1 MPLVPGTRLGPYEIL
16 AHIGAGGMGEVYKA
30 LDTRLD
36 RTVAVKVLL
45 PHVAGD
51 PLFRERFEREARAV
65 SALDHPHICALYD
78 VGHEQSMQFLVLQY
92 LEGETL
98 ADRLAKGSLP
108 LDQALERAREIADA
122 LDKAHRAGIVHR
134 DLKPGNVMLTRTGA
148 KLLDFGLAKAA
159 SVGRDIAVAET
170 MTAAGPLTA
179 EGTILGT
186 QRYMAPELLEGRAAD
201 ARSDIW
207 AFGCLLYEMVAGRR
221 PFESQSQASL
231 VAAIL
236 EHDPAPVST
245 VATLAP
251 VALDHLIERCLAK
264 DPDERW
270 ASVHDVLLELTWIAE
285 GGATTAQTATP
296 PRSRERLL
304 AALLAIASMAAV
316 GIAIVH
322 VRERP
327 SPPVRGVFD
336 TRLPADLHLMSAL
349 LALSPDGRSVA
360 FVAEKAGVRRL
371 FLRPLN
377 SSEVTPLEGT
387 SGASATFWSP
397 DGSAIG
403 FVASGKI
410 KRIALGGSP
419 PVDVCD
425 APGAESGSWNSAGTI
440 IFASRGAIHRVAAGG
455 GTPERITTDGEYA
468 APVFLADG
476 RRFLARGP
484 DAGVYAGALDQPT
497 MVKVLEGAHG
507 QIAFAAGHLLFNRG
521 GWFTRV
527 GSLFAQPFDEES
539 LKPTGTPVP
548 VVDDLVGPKFSAQG
562 GILVYAGGRAPNRL
576 RWVARSGAPL
586 GYAGEPGAHTQI
598 AIAPGETKVVL
609 ATDGHLWLLDFAT
622 NVVSQL
628 TNGPGNESDP
638 TWSQDE
644 RRIAFTARRNGP
656 PTILQKPTIFQKDL
670 ITGIEQPLVL
680 DPPPLGAVVD
690 DWSADG
696 RWLIFRHIGSGVF
709 ALPMAGERKP
719 RLIAEMHGADSVH
732 LSPSGRWMAFTDTTS
747 GRAEVSIVSFPG
759 FTDKRQVSRGG
770 GMQPIW
776 RRDGKELFYLGANA
790 TIYAVSIQE
799 SVSLTPGA
807 PVPLFET
814 RIRPDS
820 NWDQYGV
827 VDNGQRFLVLEA
839 EQPGESLTFVLDW
852 PARMRPR

>member
-1 MPLVPGTRLGPYEIL
+1 
-16 AHIGAGGMGEVYKA
+16 
-30 LDTRLD
+30 
-36 RTVAVKVLL
+36 
-45 PHVAGD
+45 
-51 PLFRERFEREARAV
+51 
-65 SALDHPHICALYD
+65 
-78 VGHEQSMQFLVLQY
+78 
-92 LEGETL
+92 
-98 ADRLAKGSLP
+98 
-108 LDQALERAREIADA
+108 
-122 LDKAHRAGIVHR
+122 
-134 DLKPGNVMLTRTGA
+134 
-148 KLLDFGLAKAA
+148 
-159 SVGRDIAVAET
+159 
-170 MTAAGPLTA
+170 
-179 EGTILGT
+179 
-186 QRYMAPELLEGRAAD
+186 
-201 ARSDIW
+201 
-207 AFGCLLYEMVAGRR
+207 MVTGRR

-270 ASVHDVLLELTWIAE
+270 ASVHDVLLELKWIAE
-285 GGATTAQTATP
+285 GGATTAQTAMP

-336 TRLPADLHLMSAL
+336 TRLPADLSLSSAP

-360 FVAEKAGVRRL
+360 FVAQKAGVRQL

-387 SGASATFWSP
+387 SAASALFWSP

-410 KRIALGGSP
+410 RRIALAGGS

-425 APGAESGSWNSAGTI
+425 APGAESGSWGAAGTI
-440 IFASRGAIHRVAAGG
+440 IFASRGAIYRVAASR
-455 GTPERITTDGEYA
+455 GTSERITTEAGYA
-468 APVFLADG
+468 VPVFLADG

-484 DAGVYAGALDQPT
+484 DTGVYAGAVDQPT
-497 MVKVLEGAHG
+497 IVKVLEGADG

-527 GSLFAQPFDEES
+527 GSLLARPFDEES

-548 VVDDLVGPKFSAQG
+548 IVDDLVGPKFSAQG

-576 RWVARSGAPL
+576 RWIARSGAPL
-586 GYAGEPGAHTQI
+586 GYAGDPGAYTQI
-598 AIAPGETKVVL
+598 AIAPGETKVAL
-609 ATDGHLWLLDFAT
+609 PADGHLWVLDFAT
-622 NVVSQL
+622 NVLSPL
-628 TNGPGNESDP
+628 TNGLGIEDDP
-638 TWSQDE
+638 TWSHDE

-656 PTILQKPTIFQKDL
+656 PTILQKDL
-670 ITGIEQPLVL
+670 ITGIEQPLVP
-680 DPPPLGAVVD
+680 DPPPPGVVVD
-690 DWSADG
+690 EWSPDG
-696 RWLIFRHIGSGVF
+696 RWVIFRNIGLRLF
-709 ALPMAGERKP
+709 ALPLAGERKP
-719 RLIAEMHGADSVH
+719 HLIAETQGVDSVH

-747 GRAEVSIVSFPG
+747 GRAEVSVVSFPG
-759 FTDKRQVSRGG
+759 FTNKRQVSRGG

-790 TIYAVSIQE
+790 SIYAVSIQDG
-799 SVSLTPGA
+799 VSLIPGPA
-807 PVPLFET
+807 VRLFET
-814 RIRPDS
+814 RIQPDS

-827 VDNGQRFLVLEA
+827 VDKGQRFLVLEP